1 MKIISKYI
9 AKEFLYPFLITLI
22 SFILVFFIVD
32 LFDNL
37 DETLKYKVSA
47 FTIIH
52 YYLLSI
58 PNIIVISAP
67 LSTMLAT
74 FYVIKT
80 FNRHNEFVAIRIGG
94 VSLTGFLKPFFM
106 IGICI
111 TLGIFFLNETL
122 VPQTKYKANNIKK
135 YKMRAFKHEN
145 KKPTTLRN
153 LSFIDNNNNIYYIE
167 SFDIPT
173 KTLRNII
180 IIEYSANI
188 MAKSKKAIASAT
200 WDADSQIWHAEKI
213 IIDNYDQNSTI
224 KKRSLDK
231 MDLLLTATPKEVM
244 HFRNQTDYM
253 SSTQLR
259 TLIKKFSKNDKIIR
273 NRLLVDYHK
282 RLSEPIFSLVILL
295 FSLPLALFRSRSGTL
310 TTIVSGMTTLLLFFF
325 MIGILNG
332 LGKGGNISPFLAAWI
347 PCILFGAG
355 GLGAIYTF
363 HK

>member
-9 AKEFLYPFLITLI
+9 AKEFLYPFLITLC

-37 DETLKYKVSA
+37 DETLKYKVDA
-47 FTIIH
+47 LTIIQ

-58 PNIIVISAP
+58 PNIIVITAP
-67 LSTMLAT
+67 FSTLLAT

-106 IGICI
+106 MGILI
-111 TLGIFFLNETL
+111 TFAVFIVNETL

-135 YKMRAFKHEN
+135 YQMRAHKSEN
-145 KKPTTLRN
+145 KKPTSLHN

-167 SFDIPT
+167 SFDIPN

-180 IIEYSANI
+180 IIEYGSDN
-188 MAKSKKAIASAT
+188 MAKTKKAIASAS
-200 WDADSQIWHAEKI
+200 WDKETKIWHAEKI
-213 IIDNYDQNSTI
+213 IINNYEKNEKI
-224 KKRSLDK
+224 KKRSLEK
-231 MDLLLTATPKEVM
+231 MDLHLKATPKEVM

-259 TLIKKFSKNDKIIR
+259 ILIKKFSKDDKIIR

-282 RLSEPIFSLVILL
+282 RLSEPIFSLVIML

-310 TTIVSGMTTLLLFFF
+310 TTIVSGMSTVLLFFF
-325 MIGILNG
+325 AVGVLNG

-347 PCILFGAG
+347 PCVLFSAG